1 MKLPGWIEP
10 KYSFLRSKVARRIFF
25 LFVICALI
33 PLSMLAYFSFSRVTA
48 ELSLQADTRL
58 HQACKASGMSILEHL
73 AFLEDDLELISSTIH
88 KGRTASP
95 VASDKEFF
103 DSLRERFKSLVLITD
118 GEQLS
123 PIFGEAQ
130 NLPSLRKDELEH
142 VRSGKTLF
150 ATRPLAGNFA
160 GIFMVK
166 ALGSDQSSR
175 TLLFGE
181 INPAYLWNE
190 GSLSPMI
197 KLLVLDASRH
207 VIFSSSPGHLPLQ
220 ELQDAMRRTPALG
233 QFTWSSEGS
242 RYIASYR
249 TVFMRPQFDNNWILV
264 QSESEDDIMTPIRSF
279 KKIFMLL
286 IVLTFLVVALLSLRQ
301 IRRSLVP
308 IEMLQEATQRIA
320 AKDFK
325 DPVQIK
331 TNDEFEE
338 LGSSFN
344 KMASSLENHIRTMT
358 MLNRIGIALSA
369 ERNTARLLELI
380 LIGTKDITNAD
391 GCALYSLTE
400 DKRLRLSIMRIDSI
414 NLAMDSSADEFIPL
428 YDKDGNPGTSVT
440 AYSVL
445 KDATVNIPDIYTAS
459 GFDISGNR
467 DFDIKTGYT
476 SQSSLSVPLRNHEN
490 NIVGV
495 LQLTNAR
502 NKLSQEVEPF
512 SDEDQRLLEIL
523 ASQAAVALSKNQLI
537 NELEEV
543 NRQLRL
549 EITER
554 NKAEEE
560 KDKLQV
566 QLLQAQKMEAIGQL
580 AGGIAHDFNNVLTA
594 IIGYGN
600 LLLMSLEESSPL
612 KKYVDH
618 MLTASDRAAKLVSSL
633 LAFSRKQETNPEP
646 VDVNRIIKGVEPLI
660 IRLAGEDV
668 ALKTALTVEDLTVM
682 ADANQIDQ
690 VLMNLAGNARDAM
703 PGGGSLTISTEF
715 AEMDS
720 EFIKSHGYGRAGQ
733 YALITVSDTGIGIDK
748 ETRDRIFEPFFTT
761 KDLGKGT
768 GLGLAMAYGIIKQHN
783 GYISVYSEPG
793 EGTTFRIYLPL
804 VQSEV
809 GEKKAE
815 DLSLMR
821 KGTETILLVEDNAE
835 ARGAAHVTIERA
847 GYKVLE
853 AVDGED
859 ALHKF
864 MENKD
869 DIHLLILDVVMP
881 KKNGKEVSEAVW
893 KVKPDV
899 KIIFTSGYT
908 ADIIH
913 SKGIVEEGSNLL
925 LKPFSPY
932 VLLEKIRDLL
942 DKQK

>member
-1 MKLPGWIEP
+1 MKLPGLIEP
-10 KYSFLRSKVARRIFF
+10 RYSFLRSKVARRIFF

-33 PLSMLAYFSFSRVTA
+33 PLGALAYFSFSRVTA
-48 ELSLQADTRL
+48 ELFLQADSRL
-58 HQACKASGMSILEHL
+58 RQSCKASGMSIMEHL
-73 AFLEDDLELISSTIH
+73 SFLEDDMELISSTIH
-88 KGRTASP
+88 KGKPAFSGSP
-95 VASDKEFF
+95 DKKFF
-103 DSLRERFKSLVLITD
+103 DSLRERFKNLVLITD

-123 PIFGEAQ
+123 PIFGEVQ

-142 VRSGKTLF
+142 VHSGKTLF
-150 ATRPLAGNFA
+150 ATRPGTGKFA
-160 GIFMVK
+160 AIFMVK
-166 ALGSDQSSR
+166 ALGSGRSSR
-175 TLLFGE
+175 ALLFGE
-181 INPAYLWNE
+181 INPEYLWNE
-190 GSLSPMI
+190 GSLSPMT
-197 KLLVLDASRH
+197 KLLVLDASQN
-207 VIFSSSPGHLPLQ
+207 VIFSSSPGYQPLQ
-220 ELQDAMRRTPALG
+220 ELKDAMQKNPALG
-233 QFTWSSEGS
+233 QFTWSSEGKL
-242 RYIASYR
+242 YIAGYR
-249 TVFMRPQFDNNWILV
+249 TIFMRPQFDNNWILV
-264 QSESEDDIMTPIRSF
+264 QSESRDDIMTPIRSF
-279 KKIFMLL
+279 KKIFILL
-286 IVLTFLVVALLSLRQ
+286 IILTFLVVLLLSLSQ

-325 DPVQIK
+325 NPVQIG

-344 KMASSLENHIRTMT
+344 RMASRLETHLQTMT

-369 ERNTARLLELI
+369 ERNSNHLLELI
-380 LIGTKDITNAD
+380 LNGAKDITNAD
-391 GCALYSLTE
+391 GCALYALTE

-414 NLAMDSSADEFIPL
+414 NLAMDSTADVFIPL
-428 YDKDGNPGTSVT
+428 YDKDGNPNTSVA
-440 AYSVL
+440 AYSVF

-467 DFDIKTGYT
+467 DFDIKTGYK
-476 SQSSLSVPLRNHEN
+476 SQSSLSVPLKNHEN
-490 NIVGV
+490 EIIGV

-502 NKLSQEVEPF
+502 NKFSHEVGPF

-554 NKAEEE
+554 SKAEDE
-560 KDKLQV
+560 KEKLQV

-594 IIGYGN
+594 IIGYGH
-600 LLLMSLEESSPL
+600 LLLMSLDESSPL
-612 KKYVDH
+612 NNYVNQ
-618 MLTASDRAAKLVSSL
+618 MLAASERAAKLVSSL
-633 LAFSRKQETNPEP
+633 LAFSRKQVTNPEP
-646 VDVNRIIKGVEPLI
+646 VEVTRIIKGVETLI
-660 IRLAGEDV
+660 TRLVGEDV
-668 ALKTALTVEDLTVM
+668 ELKTILTDEALTVM
-682 ADANQIDQ
+682 ADAHQIDQ
-690 VLMNLAGNARDAM
+690 MLMNLAANARDAM

-720 EFIKSHGYGRAGQ
+720 EFIKFHGFGSAGQ
-733 YALITVSDTGIGIDK
+733 YALIAVSDTGTGIDEEAK
-748 ETRDRIFEPFFTT
+748 ERIFEPFFTT
-761 KDLGKGT
+761 KDVGKGT
-768 GLGLAMAYGIIKQHN
+768 GLGLAMVYGIVKQHN
-783 GYISVYSEPG
+783 GYINVYSELG

-804 VQSEV
+804 IQSEAK
-809 GEKKAE
+809 EKKPE
-815 DLSLMR
+815 ILSVMR

-835 ARGAAHVTIERA
+835 VRGSVHVTIARA

-859 ALHKF
+859 AISKF

-869 DIHLLILDVVMP
+869 EIHLIILDVVMP

-913 SKGIVEEGSNLL
+913 RKGIVEEGSDLI